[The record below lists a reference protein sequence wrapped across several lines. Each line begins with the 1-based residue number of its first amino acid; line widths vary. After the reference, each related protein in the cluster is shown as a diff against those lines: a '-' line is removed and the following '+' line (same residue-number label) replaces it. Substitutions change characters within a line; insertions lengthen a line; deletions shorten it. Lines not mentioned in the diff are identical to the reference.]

1 MHLPMFIEVLQ
12 SKANADLQIC
22 RRIMALLFRHR
33 IAPLPFASNIY
44 EVAAVIHNLR
54 HKDLSPKIFVV
65 NTFWAEEV
73 LRDLDAMVGDTPILL
88 LNRHLVESNN
98 NSDMCLQDMESRRIA
113 VCRYG
118 AKTVRKTA
126 ELVANALIQYAA
138 DGEFWHVES
147 LDGMSSMQLKPV
159 SH

>member
-12 SKANADLQIC
+12 SKTNADLQIC
-22 RRIMALLFRHR
+22 RRIMALLFRQR

-44 EVAAVIHNLR
+44 EVADVIHNLR
-54 HKDLSPKIFVV
+54 HKDLTPKIFVI
-65 NTFWAEEV
+65 NTFWAEEI

-88 LNRHLVESNN
+88 LNRRLVESNDN
-98 NSDMCLQDMESRRIA
+98 NAIPLQDMDSRRIA

-118 AKTVRKTA
+118 AKTVDETA
-126 ELVANALIQYAA
+126 EHVANALVQFAA

-147 LDGMSSMQLKPV
+147 LGGMSSMRLKSV
-159 SH
+159 SY